1 MVVFFARSS
10 GARGRP
16 RHRPGKAGAGA
27 KKKSRGHGPAGA
39 GAKII
44 SRGAGPAGAGA
55 KISSRGDGPAGA
67 GAETISRGAE
77 VRGEVFSF
85 LSVAMISL

>member
-1 MVVFFARSS
+1 MHLINKHHLRTNKISRSA

-27 KKKSRGHGPAGA
+27 K
-39 GAKII
+39 
-44 SRGAGPAGAGA
+44 
-55 KISSRGDGPAGA
+55 ISSRGAGPAGA

-77 VRGEVFSF
+77 VRGEVFLF